1 MIILFYLESSMIG
14 QLMNFNAQDMQ
25 SRTSRCFWSCLAA
38 VICAAAVTVTGC
50 ETSPK
55 VPPVVIDAKG
65 NALYEKVRKAHNE
78 RVGSLTRF
86 WARSIVEARWT
97 EEGGRKRFEQGDG
110 HLILSF
116 PDKSALTIGK
126 LGDVKYWAGANGK
139 QYWLYDELNGKL
151 LHVGR
156 TDAASSAGA
165 NALRRSP
172 LLVKPSDMPYLIG
185 VLPLPR
191 LPLDPKKTY
200 AKQVDSQIEVI
211 VPDQPL
217 RITFDAATMRPTQI
231 TLLDHEEKTLLTATL
246 SRYERMEKENA
257 AIGPYVA
264 HTIDL
269 KLVEGGSRL
278 TVYLSDPTDLE
289 RRVKD
294 KLFDLEF
301 LSKMLKPARIVDL
314 DKPRQAHP

>member
-1 MIILFYLESSMIG
+1 MKS
-14 QLMNFNAQDMQ
+14 NAQDLH
-25 SRTSRCFWSCLAA
+25 SPTSRWLCCCLAT
-38 VICAAAVTVTGC
+38 VFCVLAVTISGC
-50 ETSPK
+50 EASPK

-78 RVGSLTRF
+78 RVGSLNRF

-126 LGDVKYWAGANGK
+126 LGDVKYWAGSNGK

-156 TDAASSAGA
+156 TDAASNAGA
-165 NALRRSP
+165 NALRQSP

-185 VLPLPR
+185 VLPLPP

-200 AKQVDSQIEVI
+200 AKQVDSQIELV
-211 VPDQPL
+211 VPGQPL
-217 RITFDAATMRPTQI
+217 RMTFDAATMRPTQI
-231 TLLDHEEKTLLTATL
+231 TLLDHEDKTLLTATL

-269 KLVEGGSRL
+269 KLAEAGSRL

-294 KLFDLEF
+294 KLFDLDF
-301 LSKMLKPARIVDL
+301 LSKMLKPARIVNL
-314 DKPRQAHP
+314 DKPTQAQP